1 MTVSSPP
8 LAERIESLKAG
19 GLSSSVTAIAG
30 FGLYWLQQG
39 LGLTLEPWPLLVGF
53 LLLCGFFF
61 GVTYRYV
68 VREDSNV
75 HLSSGA
81 VGAFGLVRG
90 LTQIEADWS
99 TLSLPTAGIHL
110 VVALVPF
117 ALASRVLDGA
127 IARGWIRPIPSA

>member
-1 MTVSSPP
+1 MLRNVYVSPTP

-19 GLSSSVTAIAG
+19 GLSSVVTAIAG
-30 FGLYWLQQG
+30 LLLHGLQQG
-39 LGLTLEPWPLLVGF
+39 LGLTLEPWPLLAGF

-81 VGAFGLVRG
+81 V
-90 LTQIEADWS
+90 
-99 TLSLPTAGIHL
+99 
-110 VVALVPF
+110 
-117 ALASRVLDGA
+117 
-127 IARGWIRPIPSA
+127 

>member
-1 MTVSSPP
+1 

-19 GLSSSVTAIAG
+19 GLSSSVTALAG
-30 FGLYWLQQG
+30 LGLYWLQQG
-39 LGLTLEPWPLLVGF
+39 LGLTLEPWPLLVCF

-99 TLSLPTAGIHL
+99 TLSLPTAGINL

-117 ALASRVLDGA
+117 AVASRVLDGA